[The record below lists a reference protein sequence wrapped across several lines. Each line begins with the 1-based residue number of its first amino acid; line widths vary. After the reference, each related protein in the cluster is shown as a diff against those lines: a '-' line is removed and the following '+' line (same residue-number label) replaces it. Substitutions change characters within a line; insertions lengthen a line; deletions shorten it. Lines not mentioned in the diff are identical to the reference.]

1 MGLFFWQN
9 LRKDRRK
16 STSRYC
22 RLTYKLNAQEHQVC
36 DLKTLSSEG
45 SAVHSPAL
53 QQMLEEGETHPLALH
68 YTHTSNLISGLCSQ
82 RHTLQKRDQS
92 KEGVERK
99 EMEQE
104 ECETT
109 GKKTKGSWVW

>member
-1 MGLFFWQN
+1 
-9 LRKDRRK
+9 
-16 STSRYC
+16 
-22 RLTYKLNAQEHQVC
+22 
-36 DLKTLSSEG
+36 
-45 SAVHSPAL
+45 
-53 QQMLEEGETHPLALH
+53 MLEEGETHPLALH

-104 ECETT
+104 ECERI
-109 GKKTKGSWVW
+109 GKKPKGSWMWYIMPIISALRTLGSGQPRLE